1 MMDILII
8 DDDNLKINKI
18 KIVLME
24 VCQSNI
30 EIASTISGGIEIL
43 QIKKFDLLILD
54 LNIPLRENELP
65 KKDGGLKILKEL
77 KRNPRLIKPNYI
89 IGLTGFSDLKTQNSE
104 LFEIEGWTLLV
115 IEENNYKW
123 EEAIINK
130 VEHIFNLKNQKQVN
144 VEKILFLS
152 ASPINED
159 RLRVDEE
166 CKKIENE
173 LLRSNKRGTF
183 EFITKFAV
191 DFESASLALI
201 NSTPNIVHFSGHG
214 NSSGIAIENQIG
226 YSELITIDTLK
237 RLFDLHKDNLRCIIL
252 NSCESQLLAEDLST
266 LGIHVIGMNS
276 TIADISSIAFS
287 VGFYQALG
295 GGKDLIFAF
304 KLGLTYISVKN
315 NSDVNTPKLWY
326 DGKLIKLT

>member
-8 DDDNLKINKI
+8 DDDKI
-18 KIVLME
+18 KIGKIKNVLTDFYQP
-24 VCQSNI
+24 VI
-30 EIASTISGGIEIL
+30 EIAYTISAGIEIL
-43 QIKKFDLLILD
+43 LVKKFDLLILD
-54 LNIPLRENELP
+54 LNIPLRENEIP
-65 KKDGGLKILKEL
+65 RKDGGLRILKEL
-77 KRNPRLIKPNYI
+77 KRNINLIKPGYI
-89 IGLTGFSDLKTQNSE
+89 IGLTSFSE
-104 LFEIEGWTLLV
+104 LKRENIELFDIEGWTLV
-115 IEENNYKW
+115 EIQDNNYKW

-130 VEHIFNLKNQKQVN
+130 MQHIFSLKNQKKGAMK
-144 VEKILFLS
+144 KILFLS
-152 ASPINED
+152 ASPVNED

-173 LLRSNKRGTF
+173 LLKSNERDAF

-214 NSSGIAIENQIG
+214 NSTGIAIENQIG
-226 YSELITIDTLK
+226 NSELISIYTLK
-237 RLFDLHKDNLRCIIL
+237 RLFDLHKDTLDCIIL
-252 NSCESQLLAEDLST
+252 NSCESELLAKDLSL

-276 TIADISSIAFS
+276 TIADKSSIAFS

-295 GGKDLIFAF
+295 GGKDLSFAY

-315 NSDVNTPKLWY
+315 TSDVNTPKLWY
-326 DGKLIKLT
+326 KGNEV